1 LKSSFC
7 QGLTVAEGSSIDIGG
22 IEMKQGIHPKY
33 ELTKVT
39 CACGNVF
46 ETKSTVKNLDIE
58 ICSACHP
65 FFTGTQ
71 KLVDTTGRV
80 ERFKK
85 KYGISDK

>member
-1 LKSSFC
+1 MKSSFC

-22 IEMKQGIHPKY
+22 IDMKEGIHPKY

-85 KYGISDK
+85 KYGLSDK

>member
-1 LKSSFC
+1 
-7 QGLTVAEGSSIDIGG
+7 
-22 IEMKQGIHPKY
+22 MKEGIHPKY

-46 ETKSTVKNLDIE
+46 ETKSTVKNLNIE
-58 ICSACHP
+58 ICSSCHP

-85 KYGISDK
+85 KYGLSNN

>member
-1 LKSSFC
+1 
-7 QGLTVAEGSSIDIGG
+7 
-22 IEMKQGIHPKY
+22 MKEGIHPKY

-39 CACGNVF
+39 CACGNTF

-85 KYGISDK
+85 KYGLSDK

>member
-1 LKSSFC
+1 
-7 QGLTVAEGSSIDIGG
+7 
-22 IEMKQGIHPKY
+22 MKKEIHPKY
-33 ELTKVT
+33 ELTKIT

-46 ETKSTVKNLDIE
+46 ETKSTVKNLKVE
-58 ICSACHP
+58 ICNACHP

-85 KYGISDK
+85 KYGLSD

>member
-1 LKSSFC
+1 
-7 QGLTVAEGSSIDIGG
+7 
-22 IEMKQGIHPKY
+22 MKEGIHPKY
-33 ELTKVT
+33 EMTTVT
-39 CACGNVF
+39 CACGNSF
-46 ETKSTVKNLDIE
+46 ETKSTSKKLDVE

>member
-1 LKSSFC
+1 
-7 QGLTVAEGSSIDIGG
+7 
-22 IEMKQGIHPKY
+22 MKEGIHPKY

-46 ETKSTVKNLDIE
+46 ETKSTVKNMEIE

-85 KYGISDK
+85 KYGLAGN

>member
-1 LKSSFC
+1 
-7 QGLTVAEGSSIDIGG
+7 
-22 IEMKQGIHPKY
+22 MKEGIHPKY

-39 CACGNVF
+39 CACGNEF
-46 ETKSTVKNLDIE
+46 ETKSTLKEMKVE
-58 ICSACHP
+58 ICSQCHP

-85 KYGISDK
+85 KYGLSDN

>member
-1 LKSSFC
+1 
-7 QGLTVAEGSSIDIGG
+7 
-22 IEMKQGIHPKY
+22 
-33 ELTKVT
+33 
-39 CACGNVF
+39 VF

-85 KYGISDK
+85 KYGLSDK

>member
-1 LKSSFC
+1 
-7 QGLTVAEGSSIDIGG
+7 
-22 IEMKQGIHPKY
+22 MKEGIHPKY
-33 ELTKVT
+33 ELTTVT
-39 CACGNVF
+39 CACGNTF
-46 ETKSTVKNLDIE
+46 ETKSTSKKLDVE